1 MSQTGT
7 AKDKWA
13 QRGWRTEQKYSN
25 KVLLGNWAEER
36 LQFTREPQAAS
47 GRVDHRPYWDFQPDV
62 SERGSAPLR
71 AEGLPSKLLFGHNGP
86 PSSHHLVTHYE
97 ESYQREHTDARPRPP
112 NSSTRRLGWSERPIS
127 ALTTSGAGPPQSA
140 RRPRL
145 EKQPSLLPS
154 LTVYRSAYQRHP
166 LSGFCQ
172 SRFARAPRALS
183 SHLHAAN
190 HINRD
195 LDLRG
200 RSLLQVPDHCWS
212 PLPRSRQ
219 A

>member
-1 MSQTGT
+1 V
-7 AKDKWA
+7 DFYY
-13 QRGWRTEQKYSN
+13 QKYSN

-36 LQFTREPQAAS
+36 LQPLEDYCK
-47 GRVDHRPYWDFQPDV
+47 RVGH
-62 SERGSAPLR
+62 
-71 AEGLPSKLLFGHNGP
+71 GLPSKLLFGHNGP

-127 ALTTSGAGPPQSA
+127 GNFHVILYSKK
-140 RRPRL
+140 RKWRPRL